1 MVSEGE
7 RSVPLPDE
15 VEMKEVAGNGST
27 AVHGGRRRHS
37 SNSSFASVSS
47 SSPTSPLPPPPLE
60 GTEMGGS
67 EITSSGGLV
76 GPEDEVMRQ
85 TGQTVLLEDNSPPA
99 PASPSNQSHDI
110 TIETGSTHTN
120 HIPPP
125 PHTSHSQVSEQ
136 LPTTPSPPFPATVHT
151 HLLHN
156 SMTSDLLHDAIH
168 DHSPQ
173 QRESFLNGA
182 LHISGRSSLPL
193 ATLGGVT
200 GSDVEREVWAGVR
213 VDRDGLVSR
222 VVEQDWRL
230 LRVMESYEARI
241 AGLRQELVEVKAVLR
256 ECVREGE
263 RGKRRR
269 RGRGSGE
276 EEGEEEEEAATTG
289 ASVLEDNQVLFRR
302 LDV

>member
-7 RSVPLPDE
+7 RAVPLPDE

-47 SSPTSPLPPPPLE
+47 SSPTSPLPPPPLG

-76 GPEDEVMRQ
+76 GPEDEVMRHK
-85 TGQTVLLEDNSPPA
+85 VLLEDISPPT

-110 TIETGSTHTN
+110 IIETDSTHTN

-125 PHTSHSQVSEQ
+125 PHTSCSQVSEQ
-136 LPTTPSPPFPATVHT
+136 LPTTPSPLFPPAIHT

-156 SMTSDLLHDAIH
+156 SVTSDLLHDAIH

-193 ATLGGVT
+193 AMLGGVT

-222 VVEQDWRL
+222 IVEQDWRL
-230 LRVMESYEARI
+230 LRVMESYETRI
-241 AGLRQELVEVKAVLR
+241 AGLRQELVEVKAALR
-256 ECVREGE
+256 ERVREGE

>member
-1 MVSEGE
+1 MVSEGG
-7 RSVPLPDE
+7 RAVSLPDK
-15 VEMKEVAGNGST
+15 VEMKEVTGNGST
-27 AVHGGRRRHS
+27 AVHSGRRRHS
-37 SNSSFASVSS
+37 SNSSFATVSS
-47 SSPTSPLPPPPLE
+47 SSPTSPLPPPPQE
-60 GTEMGGS
+60 GTEMRGS

-76 GPEDEVMRQ
+76 GPEDEVVRQ
-85 TGQTVLLEDNSPPA
+85 TGQTVLLEDISPPA

-110 TIETGSTHTN
+110 IIETGSTHTN

-125 PHTSHSQVSEQ
+125 PHTWRSQVSEQ
-136 LPTTPSPPFPATVHT
+136 LAATPSPPFPAAVHA

-156 SMTSDLLHDAIH
+156 SVTSDLLHDAIH
-168 DHSPQ
+168 NHSPQ

-182 LHISGRSSLPL
+182 LHISSRSSLPL

-200 GSDVEREVWAGVR
+200 GSDIEREVWSGVR
-213 VDRDGLVSR
+213 VDHDGLVSR

-230 LRVMESYEARI
+230 LRVMESYETRI
-241 AGLRQELVEVKAVLR
+241 AGLRQELVEVKAALR
-256 ECVREGE
+256 ECAREGE

-269 RGRGSGE
+269 RERGSGE

-289 ASVLEDNQVLFRR
+289 ASVLEDNQVLFHR